1 MMRAI
6 HYINQFFG
14 QIGGEDKADYP
25 LEVREAVVGPGMAF
39 KAALG
44 NDVEIV
50 ATIICGDNYFNE
62 HTEEVTER
70 IKAILTQYSPDM
82 LIAGPAFNAG
92 RYGMACGGVCK
103 IANESGI
110 TAISGMYPENPGV
123 ELYRKHG
130 YFVATNNSAA
140 GMKDA
145 VAKMVALI
153 KKLTIDP
160 ESVDPESDGYIRRG
174 IRQNYRAEKT
184 GAARSVDMLLNKI
197 HGLPFKTELPM
208 PSYKKVIPSPGIK
221 DLSKAR
227 IAVLTTGGLVPP
239 GNPDHIEACLASKY
253 RKYSFNV
260 FGGPETMKGEV
271 CHGGYDPIYC
281 NENGSRMI
289 PADVLSEF
297 EKEGVIGKLHE
308 FTYVTSGNGMAT
320 KNALK
325 FGSEIAQE
333 LLEANVSGAILTSA

>member
-1 MMRAI
+1 MKAI

-25 LEVREAVVGPGMAF
+25 LEVRETVVGPGMAI

-44 NDVEIV
+44 KNVEIV
-50 ATIICGDNYFNE
+50 ATIVCGDNYFNE
-62 HTEEVTER
+62 HNDEVTKT
-70 IKAILTQYSPDM
+70 IKSILIQYSPDL

-92 RYGMACGGVCK
+92 RYGMACGGICK
-103 IANESGI
+103 IADELGI
-110 TAISGMYPENPGV
+110 TAVTGMFPENPGA

-130 YFVATNNSAA
+130 YFVITNNSAV

-145 VAKMVALI
+145 VAKMTALI
-153 KKLTIDP
+153 KKLALDP
-160 ESVDPESDGYIRRG
+160 KSVDPETDGYIQRG
-174 IRQNYRAEKT
+174 IRQNYRAEKI

-197 HGLPFKTELPM
+197 HGRPFKTELPM
-208 PSYKKVIPSPGIK
+208 PSYKRVIPSPGIK

-253 RKYSFNV
+253 CKYSFDV
-260 FGGPETMKGEV
+260 YGGPETMKGEV

-281 NENGSRMI
+281 NEDGNRMI
-289 PADVLSEF
+289 PADVLLEF
-297 EKEGVIGKLHE
+297 EKEGVIGTLHE
-308 FTYVTSGNGMAT
+308 VTYVTSGNGMAT

-325 FGSEIAQE
+325 FGFEIAKE
-333 LLEANVSGAILTSA
+333 LLEANVEGAILTSA